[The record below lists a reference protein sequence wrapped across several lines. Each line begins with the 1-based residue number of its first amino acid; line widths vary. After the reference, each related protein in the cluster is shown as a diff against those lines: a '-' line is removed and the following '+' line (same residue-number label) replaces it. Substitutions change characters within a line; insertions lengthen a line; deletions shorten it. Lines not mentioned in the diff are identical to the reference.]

1 MEEASIERRKTVTMP
16 QQDFEQMLERAAER
30 GARHALHEVGLDG
43 EDAAHDI
50 RELRNLLD
58 AFNEAKKTAGLTI
71 IKMVVT
77 GLVMAIPVSYT
88 HLDVYK
94 RQGYF
99 FFVFFSSFFICTI
112 TFNTYS
118 DISRRISIIRTSS

>member
-1 MEEASIERRKTVTMP
+1 VHLAHLAGFAFLEHEKMEDLPIERRKTVTMP
-16 QQDFEQMLERAAER
+16 QADFEQMLERAAEK
-30 GARHALHEVGLDG
+30 GARHALHGVGLDG

-77 GLVMAIPVSYT
+77 GLVMAILT
-88 HLDVYK
+88 GTLIK
-94 RQGYF
+94 LKF
-99 FFVFFSSFFICTI
+99 FGGAQ
-112 TFNTYS
+112 
-118 DISRRISIIRTSS
+118 

>member
-1 MEEASIERRKTVTMP
+1 METNQSERRKMVTMP
-16 QQDFEQMLERAAER
+16 HDDFEQMLERAAER
-30 GARHALHEVGLDG
+30 GARHALHGVGLDG

-77 GLVMAIPVSYT
+77 GLVMAILT
-88 HLDVYK
+88 GTLIK
-94 RQGYF
+94 LKLFGGAQ
-99 FFVFFSSFFICTI
+99 
-112 TFNTYS
+112 
-118 DISRRISIIRTSS
+118 

>member
-16 QQDFEQMLERAAER
+16 QTDFEQMLERAAER
-30 GARHALHEVGLDG
+30 GARHALHGVGLDG

-77 GLVMAIPVSYT
+77 GLVMAILT
-88 HLDVYK
+88 GTLIK
-94 RQGYF
+94 LKLFGGAQ
-99 FFVFFSSFFICTI
+99 
-112 TFNTYS
+112 
-118 DISRRISIIRTSS
+118 